1 MYLETWLTVL
11 GVGILIVLS
20 PGPQWAITVKTSLF
34 SREYGFCTVF
44 GMCTGSIVHIT
55 YCLLGIGVIISQ
67 SILLFNVVKWI
78 GAVYLIYLGLKSL
91 FTKKQQSDFLSKN
104 DNISNQLSRWK
115 SYHIGLLTCLLNPK
129 ATLFYLSLFTQVVQP
144 GTSIFAQLFYGIS
157 VVGIEMIWYSLMVI
171 FLTHNYIRKRF
182 MAISTYVERISGAIL
197 VLLGIRLA
205 ISRPSN

>member
-1 MYLETWLTVL
+1 MNVETWLTVL
-11 GVGILIVLS
+11 GVGIIIVLS
-20 PGPQWAITVKTSLF
+20 PGPQWAITIKNSLS
-34 SREYGFCTVF
+34 SREYGFYTVF

-91 FTKKQQSDFLSKN
+91 FTKKQQNGFLTKN
-104 DNISNQLSRWK
+104 DHVSNQLSRWK
-115 SYHIGLLTCLLNPK
+115 SYRMGLLTCLLNPK

-144 GTSIFAQLFYGIS
+144 GTSIFAQLFYGFS
-157 VVGIEMIWYSLMVI
+157 VVGIEMIWYSLIVI
-171 FLTHNYIRKRF
+171 FLTHNDIRKGF
-182 MAISTYVERISGAIL
+182 MAISTWVERISGAIL

-205 ISRPSN
+205 ISKPSN

>member
-1 MYLETWLTVL
+1 MNLETWLTVL

-20 PGPQWAITVKTSLF
+20 PGPQWAITIKTSLS
-34 SREYGFCTVF
+34 SREYGFYTVF

-91 FTKKQQSDFLSKN
+91 FTKKQQNDFLTKN
-104 DNISNQLSRWK
+104 DNVSNQLSRWK
-115 SYHIGLLTCLLNPK
+115 SYRIGVLTSLLNPK

-144 GTSIFAQLFYGIS
+144 GTSIFAQLFYGFS

-171 FLTHNYIRKRF
+171 FLTHNYIRKGF
-182 MAISTYVERISGAIL
+182 MAISTWVERISGAIL

-205 ISRPSN
+205 ISKPSN